1 MSRRYRLVLLATVAL
16 CVLGTAGPALAHP
29 FGPPPTALVYV
40 DGRTVTIDWRAAPD
54 DAIAVGAEL
63 GLLPDELVDVYLEGP
78 AQAAP
83 PESAELDLTASDEL
97 RAYLVDHIR
106 VEQDG
111 VTCRPSVEPMDNFV
125 HAGARTLHE
134 CPDPVSAVTI
144 TITMLHERHPAY
156 RTFALSGAVDVD
168 PQQAVF
174 SVDNPRHEWDFE
186 AERAAGGGN
195 GLAVAWGP
203 FALLAA
209 AVVVGTVVVVA
220 VTVRGGKGR

>member
-1 MSRRYRLVLLATVAL
+1 MSRRFRIVLLATVAL

-54 DAIAVGAEL
+54 DAIAVGAEI
-63 GLLPDELVDVYLEGP
+63 GLLADDLVDVYLDGP
-78 AQAAP
+78 AQVAP
-83 PESAELDLTASDEL
+83 PESAELDLTASEEL
-97 RAYLVDHIR
+97 HAYLIDHIT

-111 VTCRPSVEPMDNFV
+111 VACRPSVEPMGNFV

-134 CPDPVSAVTI
+134 CPDSVTGVTI

-156 RTFALSGAVDVD
+156 RTFAISGATDVD

-186 AERAAGGGN
+186 AERAAGGGSEQ
-195 GLAVAWGP
+195 LAAWWP
-203 FALLAA
+203 FALLAGG
-209 AVVVGTVVVVA
+209 VVVGTVAVVA
-220 VTVRGGKGR
+220 VTVRGGERR